1 MVKVISTWSQTLLGL
16 ATVKLDALLMWFNG
30 YAPTRQQAPSATL
43 NCTPTDDL
51 QTCDTPNCCS
61 RHGFLATA
69 PEASGTSS
77 TPTTPGSSSSLYDII
92 EEGMVQ
98 TAEED
103 VIEWEKSLQNKYGI
117 ANAMVKECSTARKL
131 IPKGL

>member
-16 ATVKLDALLMWFNG
+16 ATVRWAALLMWFNV
-30 YAPTRQQAPSATL
+30 YEPTRQQVRRETSLCIMPEASGM
-43 NCTPTDDL
+43 CGVRSGYL
-51 QTCDTPNCCS
+51 QPIS
-61 RHGFLATA
+61 QATA

-103 VIEWEKSLQNKYGI
+103 VIEWEKALHHKYGI
-117 ANAMVKECSTARKL
+117 ANAMVKE
-131 IPKGL
+131 